1 MAKDIGIDLGT
12 ANVLI
17 YVAGKGIVLNEP
29 SVVAIDT
36 RTGKVLAVGSEAYRM
51 VGRTPSNI
59 RAIRPLKDGVISD
72 FDITEEMLTY
82 FINKLDVKGF
92 MSKPKIMICAPT
104 NVTEI
109 ERNAIIQAA
118 EKAGGGQVYL
128 EEEPKVAA
136 VGAGMDIFQP
146 RGNMVIDMGGGT
158 SDIAIISLGDIVA
171 SKSIRVAGDRMNV
184 EIANYIKQKHNLII
198 GEHTAE
204 KIKIEIGT
212 AKEDKDD
219 VKKME
224 VRGRDAVSGMPRAIT
239 IDSNEIAEAIHDT
252 VQLIVD
258 GAKEVLEVIPPEL
271 ASDIVDRGIMLTGGG
286 ALLRKI
292 DQVISDALTVPVI
305 ISEKPLDN
313 VAKGAGILLEHYI
326 KNPKLKSKEQ
336 ILGVALKKILIVIVH
351 GYQRFISPLFP
362 PTCRY
367 YPTCS
372 SYMVTALQKHG
383 ALKGAIMGIA
393 RILRCHPFVKG
404 GYDPVPDHFTIF
416 RNKAARDEYRK
427 SMHLK

>member
-29 SVVAIDT
+29 SVVAVDT

-51 VGRTPSNI
+51 VGRTPSKI

-109 ERNAIIQAA
+109 ERNAIMQAA

-171 SKSIRVAGDRMNV
+171 SKSIRVAGDKMNT
-184 EIANYIKQKHNLII
+184 EIASYIKQKHNLII

-212 AKEDKDD
+212 AKKDD
-219 VKKME
+219 SDVKTLE
-224 VRGRDAVSGMPRAIT
+224 VRGRDAVSGMPRAVT
-239 IDSNEIAEAIHDT
+239 IDSNEIAEAINDT
-252 VQLIVD
+252 VQLIIS

-286 ALLRKI
+286 ALLRNI
-292 DQVISDALTVPVI
+292 DQVIADALTVPVI
-305 ISEKPLDN
+305 ISENPLDN

-326 KNPKLKSKEQ
+326 KNPKLKAKD
-336 ILGVALKKILIVIVH
+336 
-351 GYQRFISPLFP
+351 
-362 PTCRY
+362 
-367 YPTCS
+367 
-372 SYMVTALQKHG
+372 QK
-383 ALKGAIMGIA
+383 
-393 RILRCHPFVKG
+393 
-404 GYDPVPDHFTIF
+404 
-416 RNKAARDEYRK
+416 
-427 SMHLK
+427 

>member
-313 VAKGAGILLEHYI
+313 VAKGAGVLLEHYI
-326 KNPKLKSKEQ
+326 KNPKLKSKE
-336 ILGVALKKILIVIVH
+336 
-351 GYQRFISPLFP
+351 
-362 PTCRY
+362 
-367 YPTCS
+367 
-372 SYMVTALQKHG
+372 
-383 ALKGAIMGIA
+383 
-393 RILRCHPFVKG
+393 
-404 GYDPVPDHFTIF
+404 
-416 RNKAARDEYRK
+416 
-427 SMHLK
+427 

>member
-29 SVVAIDT
+29 SVVAVDT

-109 ERNAIIQAA
+109 ERNAIMQAA

-171 SKSIRVAGDRMNV
+171 SKSIRVAGDKMNT
-184 EIANYIKQKHNLII
+184 EIASYIKQKHNLII

-212 AKEDKDD
+212 AKKDD
-219 VKKME
+219 SDVKTLE
-224 VRGRDAVSGMPRAIT
+224 VRGRDAVSGMPRAVT
-239 IDSNEIAEAIHDT
+239 IDSNGIAEAINDT
-252 VQLIVD
+252 VQLIIS

-286 ALLRKI
+286 ALLRNI
-292 DQVISDALTVPVI
+292 DQVIADALTVPVI
-305 ISEKPLDN
+305 ISENPLDN

-326 KNPKLKSKEQ
+326 KNPKLKAKD
-336 ILGVALKKILIVIVH
+336 
-351 GYQRFISPLFP
+351 
-362 PTCRY
+362 
-367 YPTCS
+367 
-372 SYMVTALQKHG
+372 QK
-383 ALKGAIMGIA
+383 
-393 RILRCHPFVKG
+393 
-404 GYDPVPDHFTIF
+404 
-416 RNKAARDEYRK
+416 
-427 SMHLK
+427 

>member
-212 AKEDKDD
+212 AKKDKDD

-313 VAKGAGILLEHYI
+313 VAKGAGVLLEHYI
-326 KNPKLKSKEQ
+326 KNPKLKSKE
-336 ILGVALKKILIVIVH
+336 
-351 GYQRFISPLFP
+351 
-362 PTCRY
+362 
-367 YPTCS
+367 
-372 SYMVTALQKHG
+372 
-383 ALKGAIMGIA
+383 
-393 RILRCHPFVKG
+393 
-404 GYDPVPDHFTIF
+404 
-416 RNKAARDEYRK
+416 
-427 SMHLK
+427 

>member
-1 MAKDIGIDLGT
+1 
-12 ANVLI
+12 
-17 YVAGKGIVLNEP
+17 
-29 SVVAIDT
+29 
-36 RTGKVLAVGSEAYRM
+36 M

-212 AKEDKDD
+212 AKQDKDD

-224 VRGRDAVSGMPRAIT
+224 VRGRDAVSGMPRAVT
-239 IDSNEIAEAIHDT
+239 IDSNEIADAIHDT

-286 ALLRKI
+286 ALLRNI

-326 KNPKLKSKEQ
+326 KNPKLKSK
-336 ILGVALKKILIVIVH
+336 A
-351 GYQRFISPLFP
+351 
-362 PTCRY
+362 
-367 YPTCS
+367 
-372 SYMVTALQKHG
+372 
-383 ALKGAIMGIA
+383 
-393 RILRCHPFVKG
+393 
-404 GYDPVPDHFTIF
+404 
-416 RNKAARDEYRK
+416 
-427 SMHLK
+427 

>member
-29 SVVAIDT
+29 SVVAVDT

-109 ERNAIIQAA
+109 ERNAIMQAA
-118 EKAGGGQVYL
+118 EKAGGKQVYL

-171 SKSIRVAGDRMNV
+171 SKSIRVAGDKMNS
-184 EIANYIKQKHNLII
+184 EIATYIKQKHNLII
-198 GEHTAE
+198 GEHSAE

-212 AKEDKDD
+212 AKKDD
-219 VKKME
+219 TDVKTME

-239 IDSNEIAEAIHDT
+239 IDSNEIAEAINDT
-252 VQLIVD
+252 IQLIIS

-286 ALLRKI
+286 ALLRNI
-292 DQVISDALTVPVI
+292 DTVIADALTVPVI
-305 ISEKPLDN
+305 ISENPLDN

-326 KNPKLKSKEQ
+326 KNPKLKAKEQ
-336 ILGVALKKILIVIVH
+336 K
-351 GYQRFISPLFP
+351 
-362 PTCRY
+362 
-367 YPTCS
+367 
-372 SYMVTALQKHG
+372 
-383 ALKGAIMGIA
+383 
-393 RILRCHPFVKG
+393 
-404 GYDPVPDHFTIF
+404 
-416 RNKAARDEYRK
+416 
-427 SMHLK
+427 

>member
-326 KNPKLKSKEQ
+326 KNPKLKSKE
-336 ILGVALKKILIVIVH
+336 
-351 GYQRFISPLFP
+351 
-362 PTCRY
+362 
-367 YPTCS
+367 
-372 SYMVTALQKHG
+372 
-383 ALKGAIMGIA
+383 
-393 RILRCHPFVKG
+393 
-404 GYDPVPDHFTIF
+404 
-416 RNKAARDEYRK
+416 
-427 SMHLK
+427 

>member
-29 SVVAIDT
+29 SVVAVDT

-109 ERNAIIQAA
+109 ERNAIMQAA

-171 SKSIRVAGDRMNV
+171 SKSIRVAGDKMNT
-184 EIANYIKQKHNLII
+184 EIAGYIKQS
-198 GEHTAE
+198 T
-204 KIKIEIGT
+204 T
-212 AKEDKDD
+212 
-219 VKKME
+219 
-224 VRGRDAVSGMPRAIT
+224 
-239 IDSNEIAEAIHDT
+239 
-252 VQLIVD
+252 
-258 GAKEVLEVIPPEL
+258 
-271 ASDIVDRGIMLTGGG
+271 
-286 ALLRKI
+286 
-292 DQVISDALTVPVI
+292 
-305 ISEKPLDN
+305 
-313 VAKGAGILLEHYI
+313 
-326 KNPKLKSKEQ
+326 
-336 ILGVALKKILIVIVH
+336 
-351 GYQRFISPLFP
+351 
-362 PTCRY
+362 
-367 YPTCS
+367 
-372 SYMVTALQKHG
+372 
-383 ALKGAIMGIA
+383 
-393 RILRCHPFVKG
+393 
-404 GYDPVPDHFTIF
+404 
-416 RNKAARDEYRK
+416 
-427 SMHLK
+427 

>member
-29 SVVAIDT
+29 SVVAVDT

-109 ERNAIIQAA
+109 ERNAIMQAA

-171 SKSIRVAGDRMNV
+171 SKSIRVAGDKMNT
-184 EIANYIKQKHNLII
+184 EIASYIKQKHNLII

-212 AKEDKDD
+212 AKKDD
-219 VKKME
+219 SDVKTLE
-224 VRGRDAVSGMPRAIT
+224 VRGRDAVSGMPRAVT
-239 IDSNEIAEAIHDT
+239 IDSNEIAEAINDT
-252 VQLIVD
+252 VQLIIS

-286 ALLRKI
+286 ALLRNI
-292 DQVISDALTVPVI
+292 DRVIADALTVPVI
-305 ISEKPLDN
+305 ISENPLDN

-326 KNPKLKSKEQ
+326 KNPKLKAKD
-336 ILGVALKKILIVIVH
+336 
-351 GYQRFISPLFP
+351 
-362 PTCRY
+362 
-367 YPTCS
+367 
-372 SYMVTALQKHG
+372 QK
-383 ALKGAIMGIA
+383 
-393 RILRCHPFVKG
+393 
-404 GYDPVPDHFTIF
+404 
-416 RNKAARDEYRK
+416 
-427 SMHLK
+427 

>member
-29 SVVAIDT
+29 SVVAVDT

-109 ERNAIIQAA
+109 ERNAIMQAA

-171 SKSIRVAGDRMNV
+171 SKSIRVAGDKMNT
-184 EIANYIKQKHNLII
+184 EIASHIKQKHNLII

-212 AKEDKDD
+212 AKKDD
-219 VKKME
+219 SDVKTLE
-224 VRGRDAVSGMPRAIT
+224 VRGRDAVSGMPRAVT
-239 IDSNEIAEAIHDT
+239 IDSNEIAEAINDT
-252 VQLIVD
+252 VQLIIS

-286 ALLRKI
+286 ALLRNI
-292 DQVISDALTVPVI
+292 DQVIADALTVPVI
-305 ISEKPLDN
+305 ISENPLDN

-326 KNPKLKSKEQ
+326 KNPKLKAKD
-336 ILGVALKKILIVIVH
+336 
-351 GYQRFISPLFP
+351 
-362 PTCRY
+362 
-367 YPTCS
+367 
-372 SYMVTALQKHG
+372 QK
-383 ALKGAIMGIA
+383 
-393 RILRCHPFVKG
+393 
-404 GYDPVPDHFTIF
+404 
-416 RNKAARDEYRK
+416 
-427 SMHLK
+427 

>member
-29 SVVAIDT
+29 SVVAVDT

-92 MSKPKIMICAPT
+92 MSKPKIMICVPT

-109 ERNAIIQAA
+109 ERNAIMQAA

-171 SKSIRVAGDRMNV
+171 SKSIRVAGDKMNT
-184 EIANYIKQKHNLII
+184 EIASYIKQKHNLII

-212 AKEDKDD
+212 AKKDD
-219 VKKME
+219 SDVKTLE
-224 VRGRDAVSGMPRAIT
+224 VRGRDAVSGMPRAVT
-239 IDSNEIAEAIHDT
+239 IDSNEIAEAINDT
-252 VQLIVD
+252 VQLIIS

-286 ALLRKI
+286 ALLRNI
-292 DQVISDALTVPVI
+292 DQVIADALTVPVI
-305 ISEKPLDN
+305 ISENPLDN

-326 KNPKLKSKEQ
+326 KNPKLKAKD
-336 ILGVALKKILIVIVH
+336 
-351 GYQRFISPLFP
+351 
-362 PTCRY
+362 
-367 YPTCS
+367 
-372 SYMVTALQKHG
+372 QK
-383 ALKGAIMGIA
+383 
-393 RILRCHPFVKG
+393 
-404 GYDPVPDHFTIF
+404 
-416 RNKAARDEYRK
+416 
-427 SMHLK
+427 

>member
-29 SVVAIDT
+29 SVVAVDT

-109 ERNAIIQAA
+109 ERNAIMQAA

-171 SKSIRVAGDRMNV
+171 SKSIRVAGDKMNT
-184 EIANYIKQKHNLII
+184 EIASYIKQKHNLII

-212 AKEDKDD
+212 AKKDD
-219 VKKME
+219 SDVKTLE
-224 VRGRDAVSGMPRAIT
+224 VRGRDAVSGMPRAVT
-239 IDSNEIAEAIHDT
+239 IDSNEIAEAINDT
-252 VQLIVD
+252 VQLIIS

-286 ALLRKI
+286 ALLRNI
-292 DQVISDALTVPVI
+292 DQVIADALTVPVI
-305 ISEKPLDN
+305 ISENPLDN

-326 KNPKLKSKEQ
+326 KNPKLKAKD
-336 ILGVALKKILIVIVH
+336 
-351 GYQRFISPLFP
+351 
-362 PTCRY
+362 
-367 YPTCS
+367 
-372 SYMVTALQKHG
+372 QK
-383 ALKGAIMGIA
+383 
-393 RILRCHPFVKG
+393 
-404 GYDPVPDHFTIF
+404 
-416 RNKAARDEYRK
+416 
-427 SMHLK
+427 

>member
-29 SVVAIDT
+29 SVVAVDT

-109 ERNAIIQAA
+109 ERNAIMQAA

-171 SKSIRVAGDRMNV
+171 SKSIRVAGDKMNT
-184 EIANYIKQKHNLII
+184 EIASYIKQKHNLII

-212 AKEDKDD
+212 AKKDD
-219 VKKME
+219 SDVKTME
-224 VRGRDAVSGMPRAIT
+224 VRGRDAVSGMPRAVT

-252 VQLIVD
+252 VQLIIS

-286 ALLRKI
+286 ALLRNI
-292 DQVISDALTVPVI
+292 DQVVADALTVPVI
-305 ISEKPLDN
+305 ISENPLDN

-326 KNPKLKSKEQ
+326 KNPKLKAKEQ
-336 ILGVALKKILIVIVH
+336 K
-351 GYQRFISPLFP
+351 
-362 PTCRY
+362 
-367 YPTCS
+367 
-372 SYMVTALQKHG
+372 
-383 ALKGAIMGIA
+383 
-393 RILRCHPFVKG
+393 
-404 GYDPVPDHFTIF
+404 
-416 RNKAARDEYRK
+416 
-427 SMHLK
+427 